1 MDANSIETLFDR
13 FRREADG
20 KALAQVFD
28 RTAPELGRVASYL
41 AGGDLDRAGDLLQQT
56 WLTAITRAGN
66 WDPSRPLLPWLLGVL
81 ANHARS
87 GRRAAARAA
96 ATRGNPPDGP
106 DALSGLLASD
116 DPVAA
121 SADGEFQRLL
131 AAALAQLPSPY
142 REAVTLHVQHG
153 LTAKEIGEALGRP
166 AGTVRTQITRGLDR
180 LRQKLPAGLTGAG
193 VLIAVLGAE
202 HLSQVRAAV
211 LAKLPTP
218 TSLLQHAGWRW
229 AAAVVAVAALAVVP
243 WLGGGSEL
251 TPAPPSA
258 GRETASAAAAPSAAP
273 AAEREL
279 LDLVA
284 AESPKADPPPR
295 RRITVHVRRTD
306 GSPAVAGEWVGLDDD
321 YGRFV
326 PTDAAGDAVFDD
338 VVPSM
343 AWSVFV
349 CGASGQQAI
358 SSPRLPVPDR
368 FDVATTLSISGGA
381 PLVVQVLDAAGKPV
395 ADAEVERDNV
405 GIGRRAWTPLGRTD
419 QAGELRLR
427 NQRPG
432 SLRARASGH
441 VLAGSVEAVADGDG
455 VLRARLVLPGAGQSL
470 RGKVVDEHGR
480 GLAAELA
487 CVVFASG
494 RSDAWFASTAADGT
508 FVLDWLPAG
517 HTAIVARVPGQ
528 HRCGLLRV
536 DLPHRERVE
545 IPVPVGATLT
555 IATRF
560 ADGKQAPGMQVDAR
574 LLVDGARE
582 LPFLY
587 PIQRS
592 DDHGRLQLR
601 GLLPGSWQL
610 EASFGRMRA
619 SQRFELADGD
629 EQEWVAVAPQLAQLR
644 VRLLDH
650 EGKVLAPPAPRSW
663 WRIEPFDA
671 AGNPCGSM
679 AAVQADGSLAG
690 AHDWLVPPDAP
701 LTLAIHDP
709 AGYAL
714 SRHHPVHEV
723 HGVSA
728 DGEVLEVVVPAGRR
742 AAHHLQGRVVDA
754 DGQPVSAR
762 VFAPS
767 PRYPWLGAE
776 VRTAADG
783 TFRLGPLP
791 PGPLALEVQASGR
804 PVHPLGKVE
813 VPLQGDLDLRDIT
826 LAPLVVV
833 RAEPDPRDV
842 LPDDVR
848 LELRAAAGGR
858 YPLVR
863 DGGAFVAANVPHG
876 SYTLLG
882 RGRTHLVAPLTV
894 QVTADAAPCRF
905 RCEPAPTLYVQ
916 IELREED
923 RRQDGWS
930 GVVELRD
937 AADSVVMRRYHSHG
951 FHGRV
956 DNTLPLAF
964 AVAPGNY
971 RIEVVVAGKRRANAA
986 VVVTAAGGAVTLQP

>member
-13 FRREADG
+13 FRRQADG

-56 WLTAITRAGN
+56 WLTAITRAAN
-66 WDPSRPLLPWLLGVL
+66 WDQSRPLLPWLLGVL

-96 ATRGNPPDGP
+96 AAAGANAGA
-106 DALSGLLASD
+106 DALGDLLASD

-121 SADGEFQRLL
+121 SVDGEFQRLL
-131 AAALAQLPSPY
+131 TAALAELPSPY

-166 AGTVRTQITRGLDR
+166 AGTVRTQIARGLDR

-193 VLIAVLGAE
+193 VVIAMLGAE
-202 HLSQVRAAV
+202 HLAQVRAAV
-211 LAKLPTP
+211 LAKLPAP
-218 TSLLQHAGWRW
+218 TALLQHAGWRW

-243 WLGGGSEL
+243 WLGRGSDL
-251 TPAPPSA
+251 PPAPPSA
-258 GRETASAAAAPSAAP
+258 VGATASAAAAPSTAP
-273 AAEREL
+273 AADREL
-279 LDLVA
+279 QQVLAV
-284 AESPKADPPPR
+284 EPPKADRPPR

-306 GSPAVAGEWVGLDDD
+306 GSPVVAGEWVGLVDD
-321 YGRFV
+321 YGRFAQ
-326 PTDAAGDAVFDD
+326 TNAAGDAVFDD

-349 CGASGQQAI
+349 SGASEQQVI

-368 FDVATTLSISGGA
+368 FDVATTVSITGGA
-381 PLVVQVLDAAGKPV
+381 PLVVQVVDAAGKPV
-395 ADAEVERDNV
+395 AGAEVERDSR
-405 GIGRRAWTPLGRTD
+405 GIGRRNWAPLGRTD
-419 QAGELRLR
+419 QAGELQLR
-427 NQRPG
+427 NQLPG
-432 SLRARASGH
+432 SLRARASGR
-441 VLAGSVEAVADGDG
+441 VLAGSVEAVADGGG
-455 VLRARLVLPGAGQSL
+455 VLRARLVLPGPGQSL
-470 RGKVVDEHGR
+470 RGKVVDEDGR

-508 FVLDWLPAG
+508 FALDWLPAG

-528 HRCGLLRV
+528 HRCGLVRV
-536 DLPHRERVE
+536 DLPHREPVE

-560 ADGKQAPGMQVDAR
+560 ADGKLAPGMQVDAR

-587 PIQRS
+587 PIMRS
-592 DDHGRLQLR
+592 DARGRLQLR

-610 EASFGRMRA
+610 EANFGRMRT

-629 EQEWVAVAPQLAQLR
+629 EQDWVAVAPALAPLR

-650 EGKVLAPPAPRSW
+650 EGKVLAPPAPRMW
-663 WRIEPFDA
+663 WRVEPFDA
-671 AGNPCGSM
+671 AGNPCGSA

-690 AHDWLVPPDAP
+690 ANDWLMPPDAP

-714 SRHHPVHEV
+714 SAYLPVHEV
-723 HGVSA
+723 HGVLA
-728 DGEVLEVVVPAGRR
+728 NGEVIDVVVPAERR
-742 AAHHLQGRVVDA
+742 AVHHLHGRVVDA
-754 DGQPVSAR
+754 DGQPVSAQL
-762 VFAPS
+762 FAPS
-767 PRYPWLGAE
+767 PRYPWLGAA

-791 PGPLALEVQASGR
+791 PGPLSLEVRSSDR
-804 PVHPLGKVE
+804 PVHSLGKVE
-813 VPLQGDLDLRDIT
+813 VPLQGDLDLRDIKLEP
-826 LAPLVVV
+826 LAVV
-833 RAEPDPRDV
+833 RAEAEPRDV
-842 LPDDVR
+842 VPDDMR
-848 LELRAAAGGR
+848 LELRAASGVR
-858 YPLVR
+858 YPLGR

-882 RGRTHLVAPLTV
+882 RGRTHLVAPLPV
-894 QVTADAAPCRF
+894 QVAADAEPFRF
-905 RCEPAPTLYVQ
+905 HCEAAPTLYVQ
-916 IELREED
+916 IELSDED
-923 RRQDGWS
+923 RHQEGWS
-930 GVVELRD
+930 GVIELRD
-937 AADSVVMRRYHSHG
+937 AADTVVMRWRHSKR
-951 FHGRV
+951 FYGRADSV
-956 DNTLPLAF
+956 LPLAF
-964 AVAPGNY
+964 AVAPGSY
-971 RIEVVVAGKRRANAA
+971 HIEVEVGGQVRAKDRVEVAAG
-986 VVVTAAGGAVTLQP
+986 GGAVTLQP